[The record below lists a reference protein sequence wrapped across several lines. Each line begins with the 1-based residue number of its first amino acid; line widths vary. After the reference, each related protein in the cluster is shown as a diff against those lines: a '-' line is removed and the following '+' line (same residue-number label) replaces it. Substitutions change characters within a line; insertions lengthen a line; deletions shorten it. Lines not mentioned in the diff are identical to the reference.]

1 MTETPTPSATV
12 SAAEIPD
19 GASPAMQAAARVLL
33 IEDDRKLARLLAEYL
48 RSQGLQAEAVHD
60 GLDGVARATA
70 EPWALIVL
78 DVMLPRLDGFE
89 VLKRIRALSAVPVLM
104 LTARGAEDDRVF
116 GLEHGADDY
125 VPKTASSRELL
136 ARIRALLR
144 RSALVATADVGA
156 TGEREIRVGAL
167 HVDPGSRRAQL
178 GAQELELTPVEFD
191 LLLALARARG
201 RACSRDALLERL
213 RDREFDGLDR
223 SIDMHVAA
231 LRRKLGDDPKQPRF
245 IRTVRTVGYL
255 LVDPDSE

>member
-1 MTETPTPSATV
+1 VEPHDTSSGALSAV
-12 SAAEIPD
+12 
-19 GASPAMQAAARVLL
+19 QAPARVLL

-48 RSQGLQAEAVHD
+48 RSQGLAAEAVHD

-89 VLKRIRALSAVPVLM
+89 VLKRIRALSEVPVLM

-136 ARIRALLR
+136 ARIRSLLR
-144 RSALVATADVGA
+144 RSAVSAGSGA
-156 TGEREIRVGAL
+156 AAEREIVVGGLRVDAGA
-167 HVDPGSRRAQL
+167 RAAQL
-178 GAQELELTPVEFD
+178 DGRWLELTPVEFD
-191 LLLALARARG
+191 LLLALARSRG
-201 RACSRDALLERL
+201 RACSRETLLERL

-223 SIDMHVAA
+223 SIDMHVAS
-231 LRRKLGDDPKQPRF
+231 LRRKLGDDPKQPRY

-255 LVDPDSE
+255 LADAEAR

>member
-1 MTETPTPSATV
+1 
-12 SAAEIPD
+12 
-19 GASPAMQAAARVLL
+19 MQAPARVLL

-48 RSQGLQAEAVHD
+48 RSQGLSAEAVHD

-78 DVMLPRLDGFE
+78 DVMLPRLDGFAA
-89 VLKRIRALSAVPVLM
+89 LKRIRAQSDVPVLM

-144 RSALVATADVGA
+144 RSAASAGSA
-156 TGEREIRVGAL
+156 AAEREIVVGAL
-167 HVDPGSRRAQL
+167 RVDAGARAAQL
-178 GAQELELTPVEFD
+178 DGRMLELTPVEFD
-191 LLLALARARG
+191 LLLALARSRG
-201 RACSRDALLERL
+201 RACSRETLLERL

-231 LRRKLGDDPKQPRF
+231 LRRKLGDDPKQPRY
-245 IRTVRTVGYL
+245 IRTVRTIGYL
-255 LVDPDSE
+255 LSDSEGG

>member
-1 MTETPTPSATV
+1 MTESLRPSAKVKPHRDPVGERSTV
-12 SAAEIPD
+12 PS
-19 GASPAMQAAARVLL
+19 AARVLL

-60 GLDGVARATA
+60 GPDGVGMAIT
-70 EPWALIVL
+70 EPWSLIVL

-89 VLKRIRALSAVPVLM
+89 VLKRIRAVSDVPVLM

-136 ARIRALLR
+136 ARIKSLLR
-144 RSALVATADVGA
+144 RSALTTSAGPGTS
-156 TGEREIRVGAL
+156 EREIEVGAL
-167 HVDPGSRRAQL
+167 RVDPGARIAQL
-178 GAQELELTPVEFD
+178 DGRDLDLTPVEFD
-191 LLLALARARG
+191 LLLALARSRG
-201 RACSRDALLERL
+201 RACSRDTLLERL

-231 LRRKLGDDPKQPRF
+231 LRRKLGDDPRTPRY

-255 LVDPDSE
+255 LVDPASE